1 METKNAS
8 QQKICRKRVVTKNE
22 LKRILTYYTS
32 QLPCVTEAC
41 KVEKREL
48 NSLVKNL
55 QEEIRAKDAS
65 IKTLRENLSTL
76 RLAIREFS
84 CFIASNHPGTKIAT
98 AARIWEKRWKA
109 ENEEGLWNI
118 AKSPIVQSAMSR
130 HRSTKLNASS
140 VENISTANTT
150 QPEKAQFVSSQ
161 QNNTFHE
168 FARKNATAVSRVTNS
183 SISRKSSTN
192 LKQVS
197 SSSLS
202 TSTNKGNSSM
212 PKNQSVATA
221 KDNSSTPKNQS
232 VATAKDNSSTPKNQS
247 VATAKDNSST
257 PKNQSV
263 ATAKDNSSTP
273 KNQSVAT
280 TKDNSSTPKNQSV
293 ATAHVLIT
301 VNQPLN
307 LAMSSVAN
315 NHILMLTNSQCK
327 TTETNNSL
335 QINGQ
340 DIDHSST
347 VRYLRLSS
355 AKTKRKNPSEPVGTK
370 KIQRSETV
378 SDVIVLSD
386 DESNEIVDI
395 IPEDIVTI
403 PRYDSINSLR
413 CKKSH
418 PLVYPRLRI
427 YPGLRIS
434 RLHITWLNSFEDIT
448 KTKYIILNVQYAG
461 EYSKQIFHILY
472 YIRSMVEREEAKGW
486 IRIYSKECVASGKSR
501 LRIQFDDDQTW
512 FNDAIYFTGFIECGL
527 ERYGAYADVCKVE
540 LGSQN
545 KQVPNNFTRRHWP

>member
-84 CFIASNHPGTKIAT
+84 CFIASNHPGTKIAI
-98 AARIWEKRWKA
+98 AARTWEKRWKA
-109 ENEEGLWNI
+109 EDEEGLWNI
-118 AKSPIVQSAMSR
+118 AKSPIVQSAMNR

-192 LKQVS
+192 LKQVI

-202 TSTNKGNSSM
+202 TSTNKDSST
-212 PKNQSVATA
+212 PKNQSVPTA

-247 VATAKDNSST
+247 VATA
-257 PKNQSV
+257 
-263 ATAKDNSSTP
+263 
-273 KNQSVAT
+273 
-280 TKDNSSTPKNQSV
+280 
-293 ATAHVLIT
+293 HVLIT

-307 LAMSSVAN
+307 LAVSSVAN
-315 NHILMLTNSQCK
+315 NRILMLTNSQCK

-340 DIDHSST
+340 DIGHSST

-355 AKTKRKNPSEPVGTK
+355 AKTKRKNPSEPVGIK

-386 DESNEIVDI
+386 DESDEIVDI

-434 RLHITWLNSFEDIT
+434 RLHITWLNSFEANNDSDYHPVTDIT
-448 KTKYIILNVQYAG
+448 KTKHIILNVQYAG

-501 LRIQFDDDQTW
+501 LRIQFDHDQTW